1 MRFCFL
7 LLFFLCS
14 YGLKA
19 QIQLGYNLH
28 LGLNLYDYQ
37 KMGVDQRYQ
46 ENDSEGQVLNILPS
60 LGLGFWLGNARQLT
74 LGLQGEM
81 EFLPFRLNTADYKG
95 MGAWQTP
102 VSLRL
107 AFPLWRQH
115 SMAWRCSLAA
125 GQLWQQAGVFSA
137 SPTAISRQ
145 HLVELSSDLAAIS
158 TKSDQIRA
166 LGLFFRYHWQGEQ
179 SGFQLGLRLNYGNAF

>member
-7 LLFFLCS
+7 LFFFMS
-14 YGLKA
+14 SFGLKA
-19 QIQLGYNLH
+19 QIQLGYKLQ
-28 LGLNLYDYQ
+28 LGLNLYNCQ
-37 KMGVDQRYQ
+37 KMGLDQRYQ
-46 ENDSEGQVLNILPS
+46 KNDSEGQILNLLPS
-60 LGLGFWLGNARQLT
+60 LGLGLWLGNARRLSLELDGQI
-74 LGLQGEM
+74 
-81 EFLPFRLNTADYKG
+81 EFLPFHLNTAEYKG

-115 SMAWRCSLAA
+115 SMAWRCSLAG
-125 GQLWQQAGVFSA
+125 GQIWQQAGVFSA
-137 SPTAISRQ
+137 SPTAISRL

-166 LGLFFRYHWQGEQ
+166 LGLFFRYHWRGELN
-179 SGFQLGLRLNYGNAF
+179 GFQLGLRLDWGNSF